1 MSANMSR
8 KNVQRLLLL
17 AAIVGIFAAAWQTGA
32 FELFRDLDRLRALI
46 ASWGPWAYV
55 LFIAT
60 FTVLQPLGIPAVFW
74 ILAAGLAW
82 SFPVAF
88 ALSMTGAVCGASLG
102 FFFARY
108 LARDWVAARLPERI
122 RRYDNKIAANGLRAV
137 ILIRLVF
144 LLAPY
149 THWILGLSKVRY
161 SAFVL
166 GTVIGSTPNI
176 GIVTWFGE
184 VALRWLGTQSPLIWG
199 AVGAAIVMAI
209 VTRRVIAR
217 RAKVKPAEE

>member
-1 MSANMSR
+1 MR
-8 KNVQRLLLL
+8 VVQAPAAWKRVLLL
-17 AAIVGIFAAAWQTGA
+17 AVIVGIFAAAWRTGA
-32 FELFRDLDRLRALI
+32 FELFRDMDRLRALI
-46 ASWGPWAYV
+46 SSWGPWAYV
-55 LFIAT
+55 LFVAT

-74 ILAAGLAW
+74 ILAAGLLW

-122 RRYDNKIAANGLRAV
+122 RRYDDKIAANGLRAV

-161 SAFVL
+161 GAFVL
-166 GTVIGSTPNI
+166 GTVIGSIPNI

-184 VALRWLGTQSPLIWG
+184 VALRWLEAQSPVAWAVAG
-199 AVGAAIVMAI
+199 AVVVAALVARRIV
-209 VTRRVIAR
+209 VR

>member
-1 MSANMSR
+1 MSAAQAPALWKR
-8 KNVQRLLLL
+8 VLLL
-17 AAIVGIFAAAWQTGA
+17 AAIIGIFAAAWQTGA
-32 FELFRDLDRLRALI
+32 FEQFRDLGRLRPLI
-46 ASWGPWAYV
+46 GSWGPWAYV
-55 LFIAT
+55 LFVAS

-74 ILAAGLAW
+74 ILAAGLIW

-122 RRYDNKIAANGLRAV
+122 RRYDDRIAANGLRAV

-161 SAFVL
+161 GGFVL
-166 GTVIGSTPNI
+166 GTAIGSIPNI

-199 AVGAAIVMAI
+199 AAGTVIVIAV
-209 VTRRVIAR
+209 VTRRIVAR
-217 RAKVKPAEE
+217 RAQVKPAEK